1 MNAYPITMSLQP
13 GRSMLYGM
21 AVLLVSLLCLIY
33 VKMCSEPQRE
43 VGVLRM
49 RLVFVCLP
57 VKCLCDVLCRVVL
70 VLCHV
75 HRACQASPQ
84 LLPYTAIRSS
94 PSRFV
99 NDIHAYSVRTAIS
112 IRVSKNRLWAFPAS
126 APIAR
131 WLSWAPGTSGVPGRS
146 DLV

>member
-1 MNAYPITMSLQP
+1 MHIPSQWICSLAVPCFTEWQFFLEA
-13 GRSMLYGM
+13 SFILY
-21 AVLLVSLLCLIY
+21 VEV
-33 VKMCSEPQRE
+33 CSEPQQGRE
-43 VGVLRM
+43 VLCM
-49 RLVFVCLP
+49 RLGFVCLP
-57 VKCLCDVLCRVVL
+57 VKCLCDVLCCVVL

-99 NDIHAYSVRTAIS
+99 NDIHTYSVRSAIS
-112 IRVSKNRLWAFPAS
+112 IRVSKNHPWAFPAS
-126 APIAR
+126 SPIANWR
-131 WLSWAPGTSGVPGRS
+131 SQAPGTSGVPVRS